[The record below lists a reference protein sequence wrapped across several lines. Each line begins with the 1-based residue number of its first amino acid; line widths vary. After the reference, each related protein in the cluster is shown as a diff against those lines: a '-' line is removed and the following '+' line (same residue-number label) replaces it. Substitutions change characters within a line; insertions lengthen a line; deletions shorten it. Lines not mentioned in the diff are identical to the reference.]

1 VHVTLV
7 AGINPEGSAA
17 SGTRNYVL
25 GLAERLPRHDI
36 SVSLVARDGAVALPG
51 VSYTRISSGSSS
63 ARFLLRLMASAGAP
77 PIPRDSIIHAQ
88 RPDDLVAF
96 TFAKRKNPKVCTLY
110 GIPAIAVPRRKGSG
124 YGAAYRAL
132 ERIGLRRADRIL
144 AVDEQTAQWYM
155 DRYPR
160 LARRIEIVPVAID
173 LARFR
178 LMNRDAARAKYR
190 VTAKYVALFAGR
202 LTVEKRV
209 WAVIRAM
216 REVSDAELLVAG
228 EGPERDS
235 LAAEATGGRVR
246 FLGAIPHVEMPG
258 LLNAAD
264 VLALPS
270 EYEGLPTVALEALA
284 CGVPVV
290 ATPVGGVPSVV
301 TEGKTG
307 WFVRDL
313 TMLPA
318 TLRTAFPAAEGMR
331 DACMAAAK
339 PYGWDTVIERII
351 AAYRGAE
358 AGS

>member
-1 VHVTLV
+1 
-7 AGINPEGSAA
+7 
-17 SGTRNYVL
+17 
-25 GLAERLPRHDI
+25 
-36 SVSLVARDGAVALPG
+36 
-51 VSYTRISSGSSS
+51 
-63 ARFLLRLMASAGAP
+63 M
-77 PIPRDSIIHAQ
+77 
-88 RPDDLVAF
+88 
-96 TFAKRKNPKVCTLY
+96 
-110 GIPAIAVPRRKGSG
+110 
-124 YGAAYRAL
+124 
-132 ERIGLRRADRIL
+132 

-351 AAYRGAE
+351 AAYRAAE